1 MLVNVSEQSS
11 IQRLILLITEFFKL
25 QRDAE
30 MDIAAY
36 VAEVEK
42 LFSHMNTELR
52 RRESHDIPLNC
63 CMGRSWQQWDM
74 STRSL
79 ATSGVA

>member
-1 MLVNVSEQSS
+1 MLVSVNEQSI
-11 IQRLILLITEFFKL
+11 IQRLSLLMTEFFKL

-36 VAEVEK
+36 VTEVEK
-42 LFSHMNTELR
+42 LFSDMNTELCR
-52 RRESHDIPLNC
+52 LDLHDIPLNC
-63 CMGRSWQQWDM
+63 CMGRSWQQWDL
-74 STRSL
+74 SARSL